1 MKQKRRRVLAGLLAL
16 FTMIFCLSGC
26 ASEDAGTPNVAKDG
40 TIELTSVDPAAVDG
54 SGELFFASKLIEFE
68 REMPFLASL
77 YQVADRYFMCGNDL
91 ANEERGF
98 LMEVDLEGNILKDYD
113 VSFLADREHISIVKG
128 NTSQIWI
135 CISGENES
143 RTETYRKYGVLS
155 ENSAFE
161 EKFCV
166 VNNGE
171 STSSISEN
179 LYVAEDC
186 IYQARTYLDG
196 TFDFAVTAY
205 DGEVIDKIE
214 IPYLFTYK
222 IEGDN
227 IYLSQDNFAS
237 MDSSACSVYHLNME
251 TKELSE
257 VCSFDTGNFVAAKDG
272 YIYVSNSTSVFRYSI
287 ADGVTE
293 LLFTWNGVNL
303 YASAVIYPLDCEHF
317 LIPQVYS
324 TISYYIVSPAPPDT
338 RQTIVLATDAQAA
351 MYSSAV
357 MAFNSSDADYKIVVK
372 DYSAYANGQDILNT
386 ELVAGNGPDIIDL
399 TVFSEDISRSNILE
413 DLVPYFEKSENYS
426 LNDLMEA
433 PLSVIMAEGKL
444 TSFIPLFTVR
454 TFICPEQYM
463 PEGGFQ
469 GIRDFEER
477 IGDVSTAF
485 DGRLSR
491 SSFLQLA
498 FCGDYA
504 ESYTVEDIEAI
515 LRIAKQ
521 LPESVT
527 PPSGSSFPLFSTINV
542 GGVPVM
548 RYYRIVLNS
557 NIAFAGLPFCA
568 NNTGLLIPVV
578 EFGMN
583 SQSEVKEG
591 VWRFFEYFLSPDVY
605 ESAAGNTFSL
615 SKAGYEYALQSD
627 RESIEEG
634 LEMHMT
640 VNGKDM
646 TIEITDTS
654 DQVYCEELLRGI
666 HGVFHRLGPLYPLV
680 TGAAA
685 KYFAG
690 DESVESAAEAIASKI
705 SVYRAE
711 RN

>member
-1 MKQKRRRVLAGLLAL
+1 MKQRWRRVLAGLLAL

-54 SGELFFASKLIEFE
+54 SGELFFTSELIKFE
-68 REMPFLASL
+68 RDLPITSLMLFTGERSFAYGFDVANDCYFLMEIDLEGHILLDYNLCFLASGEGIAPL
-77 YQVADRYFMCGNDL
+77 NSGVP
-91 ANEERGF
+91 
-98 LMEVDLEGNILKDYD
+98 EVWA
-113 VSFLADREHISIVKG
+113 VV
-128 NTSQIWI
+128 
-135 CISGENES
+135 SGENES
-143 RTETYRKYGVLS
+143 RTVSYERYGILS
-155 ENSAFE
+155 PEGRFE
-161 EKFCV
+161 EKFNYTSDDDFSV
-166 VNNGE
+166 SDVFITEDKVYMQRSYNND
-171 STSSISEN
+171 SSWAFS
-179 LYVAEDC
+179 VC
-186 IYQARTYLDG
+186 TLDG
-196 TFDFAVTAY
+196 KLIEEIKIPYRFLY
-205 DGEVIDKIE
+205 KMDGE
-214 IPYLFTYK
+214 
-222 IEGDN
+222 N
-227 IYLSQDNFAS
+227 IYIAQENTFEADKSGCMVSLLD
-237 MDSSACSVYHLNME
+237 ME
-251 TKELSE
+251 KKELKE
-257 VCSFDTGNFVAAKDG
+257 ICSFDTGFLMAVRDG
-272 YIYVSNSTSVFRYSI
+272 EIYVGDSTSVFEYSI
-287 ADGVTE
+287 AKGTTTP
-293 LLFTWNGVNL
+293 LFTWNGLNI
-303 YASAVIYPLDCEHF
+303 SAGGLFPLGDNQFISQWEGNVRLIYPSEE
-317 LIPQVYS
+317 
-324 TISYYIVSPAPPDT
+324 DT
-338 RQTIVLATDAQAA
+338 RQTIVLATDGQAA
-351 MYSSAV
+351 TYSSAV

-399 TVFSEDISRSNILE
+399 TAFSEDISRSNILE

-433 PLSVIMAEGKL
+433 PLSVIMTDGKL

-454 TFICPEQYM
+454 TIICPEQYM

-498 FCGDYA
+498 FCGDYS
-504 ESYTVEDIEAI
+504 EGYTVEDIEAI
-515 LRIAKQ
+515 LRIARQ

-568 NNTGLLIPVV
+568 NNTGLLIPAV

-583 SQSEVKEG
+583 SQSEVKEV

-605 ESAAGNTFSL
+605 ESAAGNMFSL
-615 SKAGYEYALQSD
+615 SRAGYEYALRSD

-640 VNGKDM
+640 VNGKDT

-654 DQVYCEELLRGI
+654 DHVYCEELLSGI
-666 HGVFHRLGPLYPLV
+666 HGVFHQLGPLYPLV
-680 TGAAA
+680 TDAAA

-690 DESVESAAEAIASKI
+690 DESVESAADAIASKI
-705 SVYRAE
+705 SVYQAE